1 LRNAPSARL
10 VCAALLLFAAVPVRA
25 KPVAIPPDPKIA
37 DTIPPLAWLVER
49 LVEAPERVVTLLPPG
64 ANPHSFEPGL
74 AEIRAAESASVFVE
88 VGHSGLPFESAAI
101 EALLGDRHGIAAIHA
116 APPEA
121 LSQPDPHCW
130 LSPRIARAM
139 AAEIARSLAETVPGE
154 ASAIREREAKLDGE
168 IAALDAEI
176 RSRLLPYRGRGF
188 VSYHPDWTAFADDYG
203 LRQITLE
210 RGHREPDAATLAAR
224 IAEARRE
231 GVRVLFVQPQ
241 YPRESADLVA
251 GEIGARV
258 VSIDPLARDWPGTLR
273 AMTDSLVESF
283 QR

>member
-10 VCAALLLFAAVPVRA
+10 ACAALLLFAAAARA
-25 KPVAIPPDPKIA
+25 KDIAIPPDPKIA
-37 DTIPPLAWLVER
+37 VTIPPLAWLVER
-49 LVEAPERVVTLLPPG
+49 LVDDPKRVSTLLPPG

-74 AEIRAAESASVFVE
+74 AEVRTAESASVFVE
-88 VGHSGLPFESAAI
+88 VGHPGLPFESAAI
-101 EALLGDRHGIAAIHA
+101 EALLGDRYGVVSIHA

-121 LSQPDPHCW
+121 LARPDPHCW

-139 AAEIARSLAETVPGE
+139 AAEIARDLAEQVPGE
-154 ASAIREREAKLDGE
+154 APAIRERAAKLDAE
-168 IAALDAEI
+168 IAALDAQI
-176 RSRLLPYRGRGF
+176 REQLLPYRGRAF
-188 VSYHPDWTAFADDYG
+188 VSYHPDWTAFAEDYG

-224 IAEARRE
+224 IGEARRE

-258 VSIDPLARDWPGTLR
+258 VSVDPLAHDWPGTLR
-273 AMTDSLVESF
+273 AMADALVESF

>member
-10 VCAALLLFAAVPVRA
+10 ACAALLLFAAAAARA
-25 KPVAIPPDPKIA
+25 RELAIPPDPKIVV
-37 DTIPPLAWLVER
+37 TIPPLAWLVER
-49 LVEAPERVVTLLPPG
+49 LVDDPKRVSTLLPPG

-74 AEIRAAESASVFVE
+74 AEVRAAASASIFVD
-88 VGHSGLPFESAAI
+88 VGHRGLPFEAAAS
-101 EALLGDRHGIAAIHA
+101 EALLDDRYGIASIHA
-116 APPEA
+116 APQEA
-121 LSQPDPHCW
+121 LGQPDPHCW

-139 AAEIARSLAETVPGE
+139 AAEVAKGLSSIVPGE
-154 ASAIREREAKLDGE
+154 APAIRERAEKLDAE
-168 IAALDAEI
+168 IAALDAQI
-176 RSRLLPYRGRGF
+176 RDRLLPYRGRAF
-188 VSYHPDWTAFADDYG
+188 VSYHPDWTAFAEDYG

-224 IAEARRE
+224 IGEARRE

-258 VSIDPLARDWPGTLR
+258 VSIDPLAHDWPGTLR
-273 AMTDSLVESF
+273 AMTDALVESF

>member
-1 LRNAPSARL
+1 MPPCSSSRRRRPAREI
-10 VCAALLLFAAVPVRA
+10 
-25 KPVAIPPDPKIA
+25 AIPPDPKIVV
-37 DTIPPLAWLVER
+37 TIPPLAWLVER
-49 LVEAPERVVTLLPPG
+49 LVDDPKRVSTLLPPG

-74 AEIRAAESASVFVE
+74 AEVRAAANASILVE
-88 VGHSGLPFESAAI
+88 VGHPGLPFESAAV
-101 EALLGDRHGIAAIHA
+101 EALLGYGIASIRA
-116 APPEA
+116 APQEA
-121 LSQPDPHCW
+121 LGRPDPHCW

-139 AAEIARSLAETVPGE
+139 AAEIARSLSILVPGE
-154 ASAIREREAKLDGE
+154 APAIRERAEKLDGE
-168 IAALDAEI
+168 LAALDAQI
-176 RSRLLPYRGRGF
+176 RDRLLPYRGRAF
-188 VSYHPDWTAFADDYG
+188 VSYHPDWTAFAEDYG

-224 IAEARRE
+224 IGEARRE

-258 VSIDPLARDWPGTLR
+258 VSIDPLAHDWPGTLR
-273 AMTDSLVESF
+273 AMTDALVESF